1 MNIVKNVVLVVIGIV
16 LSLCSLEVAVR
27 MFQGMD
33 FSLSTAFQSF
43 ETKGKVRPHLRIDSI
58 LGWTLKENVSVPM
71 WEGTL
76 STNESGLRVARG
88 VISKPGKAFVLAAGC
103 SATMGDEVSDE
114 FSWPAQLEAKSG
126 KKVINAGV
134 SGYGM
139 DQAYLRAE
147 MLLSKFEAEWIV
159 LTIIPDSIFRALHNR
174 RFGVPK
180 PVFAVTNAG
189 DLQLLPPRKQI
200 DRARTLESLGYSHL
214 MSFLIKRLSAK
225 SYVDL
230 GDDVMEHQNHYAI
243 SKGLTDRFMQLAQ
256 KHGSKL
262 MVVYL
267 NAPKE
272 ITYVPEVL
280 YHPTALEPDLQY
292 IKTRVVAF
300 YDVKD
305 DLLLEFNKDRNYVRG
320 LYAPGWHFTP
330 TGNSWL
336 ANRIS
341 AKLEGY

>member
-1 MNIVKNVVLVVIGIV
+1 MNIVKNSMFVVIGIV
-16 LSLCSLEVAVR
+16 LSLSTLEIAVR
-27 MFQGMD
+27 IFQGMN
-33 FSLSTAFQSF
+33 FSLTTAFQSF
-43 ETKGKVRPHLRIDSI
+43 ETKGKVRSHLRIDDV

-71 WEGTL
+71 WNGTL
-76 STNESGLRVARG
+76 STNEAGLRVAAG
-88 VISKPGKAFVLAAGC
+88 ASPKPGRAFVLAAGC
-103 SATMGDEVSDE
+103 SATMGDEVSDQ
-114 FSWPAQLEAKSG
+114 FSWPAQLEEKSG
-126 KKVINAGV
+126 RKVINAGV

-147 MLLSKFEAEWIV
+147 MLLSQFEAEWIV

-180 PVFAVTNAG
+180 PVFAVTKTG
-189 DLQLLPPRKQI
+189 DLELLPPRRQI
-200 DRARTLESLGYSHL
+200 NRARTLELVGYSHL

-272 ITYVPEVL
+272 FNYVPEVL
-280 YHPTALEPDLQY
+280 YHPATLDSDVQY
-292 IKTRVVAF
+292 IKTRNLTF
-300 YDVKD
+300 YDVRD
-305 DLLLEFNKDRNYVRG
+305 DLLLEFNRDKSYVRSF
-320 LYAPGWHFTP
+320 YAPGWHFTP
-330 TGNSWL
+330 TGNSWF
-336 ANRIS
+336 ADRIYARLTS
-341 AKLEGY
+341 Q